1 MLFANPQLS
10 LHRYLKNSLYPAN
23 AIGHR
28 AFYRLSIRLGRPQL
42 DWEPI
47 SMVRFLR
54 SFSSPSSLLLPAFY
68 VYRHLGA
75 AVFELNFLLEAFLS
89 LGAVVSSPA
98 FYVHRTSSAV
108 WVPLFFRYSAF
119 SLCYYF
125 LHLFRFASMALP
137 PVIVRVRLEIW
148 KEVVVSFVASL
159 LFRSPVHASR
169 YKPYTFFR
177 PGFEGFLPSPP
188 RLAPIFGWLSSY
200 IVRFYY
206 LFPF

>member
-1 MLFANPQLS
+1 MSFSHEVHLHLSWILDPVHVLHVGLFWLSQTLFANPQLS

-23 AIGHR
+23 VIGHR
-28 AFYRLSIRLGRPQL
+28 AFYRLSICLGRPQL

-47 SMVRFLR
+47 SIVRFLR

-98 FYVHRTSSAV
+98 FYVHRMSSAI

-137 PVIVRVRLEIW
+137 PVIVRVRLEI
-148 KEVVVSFVASL
+148 
-159 LFRSPVHASR
+159 
-169 YKPYTFFR
+169 
-177 PGFEGFLPSPP
+177 
-188 RLAPIFGWLSSY
+188 
-200 IVRFYY
+200 
-206 LFPF
+206 